1 MIDIQGLTKKDVQI
15 CKLLWNCDTME
26 AVDAMVNA
34 MPPAYKNRAVVM
46 RELMTAAQLDQ
57 VEDIDERIPHLL
69 HSISTRSSSTSYGL
83 RHTRPQGHCL

>member
-1 MIDIQGLTKKDVQI
+1 MINIQGLSAQDVQI
-15 CKLLWNCDTME
+15 CKLLWNCDTIE

-57 VEDIDERIPHLL
+57 VKDINEHIPALLQRI
-69 HSISTRSSSTSYGL
+69 SAG
-83 RHTRPQGHCL
+83 